1 MTGKQQKASEIWNR
15 KKAMKVEKKRIQKK
29 IEKSIIQS
37 TRTKIF
43 SLSAF
48 FNA

>member
-1 MTGKQQKASEIWNR
+1 MFLIMIISMIIGLALSFFLAR
-15 KKAMKVEKKRIQKK
+15 RYD

>member
-1 MTGKQQKASEIWNR
+1 MTMRLKTGKVIEKNHR
-15 KKAMKVEKKRIQKK
+15 KD
-29 IEKSIIQS
+29 EKSIIQS

>member
-1 MTGKQQKASEIWNR
+1 MNILVFVYKSIFKILCNKNLLTKR
-15 KKAMKVEKKRIQKK
+15 KS
-29 IEKSIIQS
+29 EKSIIQS